1 MNPINDAVRAMPL
14 LLTYTRPAKEPR
26 VILRYYL
33 PLDVGTL
40 ADLGLPK
47 DLSASEAERLCALV
61 MSLAVPETWH

>member
-1 MNPINDAVRAMPL
+1 MNPIADAVRVMPL
-14 LLTYTRPAKEPR
+14 LLTYAPKEPR
-26 VILRYYL
+26 VILHYYL

-61 MSLAVPETWH
+61 MSLAVPEAWH